1 MLSEIVGALFPNRLR
16 DLPSYQVTRKQL
28 MRSSRILNN
37 LLGGVA
43 VDAVVLVL
51 LFAPLAFGERT
62 ILALSAPLGLLLLIA
77 RRESSSVRSVLS
89 VPLSPFLPFVVAMMA
104 VAPFQETTSESLHL
118 VAMATVY
125 VLARFIRNVL
135 EVHHIAWGFSL
146 SALAVGIARQLSQI
160 DGLAG
165 GELIEKVADINGRN
179 PAGAIVGVGVVASVT
194 LLVFYSGKKSR
205 LPFAVATFASLLI
218 MLLLSDTVAAIVAA
232 VVALIVLLIFLLRK
246 SAKAADTARFTRLP
260 VWVVGAG
267 VGVSGALL
275 VIINIANL
283 GGNELSDRLSRD
295 FGTFTGR
302 TTIWQCY
309 VQALDRGAA
318 DPWQETVSC
327 TAPSIP
333 AHLHSI
339 FLQSHLLAGWTG
351 ALILLGGFIAAYL
364 ITASGGGFQQGRYD
378 VTQQVFSYGLLSFG
392 LVLGLVESY
401 LFAYLLTTLS
411 LFVAPRIVSFQE
423 IVEKQ
428 ISFNSW
434 MRPRKI
440 DE

>member
-1 MLSEIVGALFPNRLR
+1 MRLSRVSL
-16 DLPSYQVTRKQL
+16 TRF
-28 MRSSRILNN
+28 
-37 LLGGVA
+37 GPVA
-43 VDAVVLVL
+43 VDTLILVL
-51 LFAPLAFGERT
+51 FFAPLAFGERT
-62 ILALSAPLGLLLLIA
+62 ILALSAPLGLLLLFA
-77 RRESSSVRSVLS
+77 WRESSSIRSILS
-89 VPLSPFLPFVVAMMA
+89 VTLSPFLPFVLAMMA

-125 VLARFIRNVL
+125 VLARFVRSVL
-135 EVHHIAWGFSL
+135 EVHYIAWGFAL

-160 DGLAG
+160 DGIAG
-165 GELIEKVADINGRN
+165 GGLIEKVADINGRN

-205 LPFAVATFASLLI
+205 LPFAVATFASLLL

-232 VVALIVLLIFLLRK
+232 VVALIVLLTFLLRE
-246 SAKAADTARFTRLP
+246 SAKAAATARFTRLP

-267 VGVSGALL
+267 VGVAGAL
-275 VIINIANL
+275 VVFINSANL

-309 VQALDRGAA
+309 FQALDLGAD

-327 TAPSIP
+327 TEPFIP

-351 ALILLGGFIAAYL
+351 ALFLLGGFIAAYL
-364 ITASGGGFQQGRYD
+364 ITASGRGFQQGRYD

-423 IVEKQ
+423 IAEKQ
-428 ISFNSW
+428 ISFNRW
-434 MRPRKI
+434 MRPRRI
-440 DE
+440 DD